1 MNSARTDDNFKMPLL
16 SSSSMMIRFVR
27 YSLNLSISEK
37 ISPPKPVLEYRRS
50 NIQQDLR
57 DITKLKFQAI
67 LRALKSF
74 STCLGFSENRMTF

>member
-1 MNSARTDDNFKMPLL
+1 
-16 SSSSMMIRFVR
+16 MIRFVR

-74 STCLGFSENRMTF
+74 STLMIFRESHVNSKLLLNAIF

>member
-1 MNSARTDDNFKMPLL
+1 MPLL
-16 SSSSMMIRFVR
+16 TSSSMMIRFVR

-74 STCLGFSENRMTF
+74 STLTIFQESHVISKLLLNAIF